1 MPDLVSTETRSRMM
15 AGIRG
20 KDTAPEMMLR
30 RALHRRGFRY
40 RLHVGDLP
48 GRPDMVFPAR
58 RAIIMVHGCFWHG
71 HDCHLFKWPA
81 SRQDFW
87 REKIEGNRKR
97 DEAVASALRAA
108 GWRVLTV
115 WECATKGRF
124 RQKEEEIADAA
135 AVWLSG
141 GTDNIE
147 LKGIRHGCTG

>member
-1 MPDLVSTETRSRMM
+1 
-15 AGIRG
+15 
-20 KDTAPEMMLR
+20 
-30 RALHRRGFRY
+30 
-40 RLHVGDLP
+40 
-48 GRPDMVFPAR
+48 
-58 RAIIMVHGCFWHG
+58 MVHGCFWHG